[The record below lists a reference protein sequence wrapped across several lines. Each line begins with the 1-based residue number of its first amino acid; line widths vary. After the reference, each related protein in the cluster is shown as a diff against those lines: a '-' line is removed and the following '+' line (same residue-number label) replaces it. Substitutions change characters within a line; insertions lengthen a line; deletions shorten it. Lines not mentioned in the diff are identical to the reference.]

1 MSRKN
6 KIDMTYDY
14 DDYDYYD
21 DYDDYDNHED
31 YGNYDDE
38 NTEEAPTTAASN
50 HCFPSAPS
58 APTIDFGIFSAIY
71 SLPSLFLIGTELTHP
86 DVASQ
91 AALGGVRHLAS
102 DSYFFPLKNPPEP
115 LCKSLRKYA
124 LEAASFHDPPATTF
138 KLVASTFHGG
148 LGQNGNE
155 PLSPMS
161 QFSFERVAHSSSNKF
176 SVFSCSSD
184 FKSCSVARFSACQSV
199 PSSKDTVSF
208 FNLDHKETSAMFF
221 SHQKNLLFTSKQT
234 RLTCESISSEGK
246 RSPSF
251 VTDIPHAMNHVS
263 SPSPSTVVCGNFNTS
278 VKNSV
283 VLFSMMGDSQPLYTI
298 PADKSMSIQTIKS
311 KGNLLVVGGCNMVK
325 IYDTRTKP
333 VARAEMKFNWSAL
346 FTSSSPSMEI
356 ACGRVFFL
364 NMAHGLFYSR
374 KIMSMNSSPPN
385 PTDANV
391 IQQLQGKAVKI
402 PTVPSAMCF
411 ASGHILHASSSFN
424 IFSLDIRKSN
434 TPFSQTCLRK
444 VPHGGGG
451 EGIVK
456 MVGDDTKLACVT
468 KRHSKALNER
478 RQVAAERSLA
488 SARGT
493 DHGSDRDDEEDE
505 VGRRQAA
512 VHARQQA
519 KKLAQVERE
528 RGKKAKEKERK
539 QRRSRR

>member
-1 MSRKN
+1 
-6 KIDMTYDY
+6 
-14 DDYDYYD
+14 
-21 DYDDYDNHED
+21 
-31 YGNYDDE
+31 
-38 NTEEAPTTAASN
+38 
-50 HCFPSAPS
+50 
-58 APTIDFGIFSAIY
+58 
-71 SLPSLFLIGTELTHP
+71 
-86 DVASQ
+86 
-91 AALGGVRHLAS
+91 
-102 DSYFFPLKNPPEP
+102 
-115 LCKSLRKYA
+115 
-124 LEAASFHDPPATTF
+124 
-138 KLVASTFHGG
+138 
-148 LGQNGNE
+148 
-155 PLSPMS
+155 
-161 QFSFERVAHSSSNKF
+161 
-176 SVFSCSSD
+176 
-184 FKSCSVARFSACQSV
+184 
-199 PSSKDTVSF
+199 
-208 FNLDHKETSAMFF
+208 MFF

-468 KRHSKALNER
+468 KRHSSGWYAATTHTSQCEVVPHFRGQFFSNEHVNKEVSWKELRNKKNTALAVRDVELQENLLAVSLHSGVRVFDTHSLDPDENSHKVLHDFSKRTEALNER